1 MNSTRVYDSRVGFN
15 TCMTEKGNIMKKLF
29 TLYFLLFTLFT
40 SLLLAETIEV
50 KQDGTGNFTTI
61 QEGINASVN
70 SDTVLVYPGTYY
82 ENVEIVNKS
91 IVLASLEMITG
102 DSTYIDSTIIDG
114 NQSGSCVYA
123 ENVTNGTLQGFTIQ
137 NGSGNLSIYHSF
149 YGGGILVEYS
159 VISIISCNI
168 INNTADI
175 GGGSLFNYSTIS
187 LVNNNFTSNNSL
199 QCGGGLCIGV
209 EAFTTFDIE
218 NLNNIYLNTGGRAN
232 DIWLATTTN
241 IILDKFTVDNPD
253 IEFIGRY
260 EATYTFSCH
269 QAAIE
274 QIPNDLYVSTDGN
287 DENSG
292 LTPEDPL
299 KTIAYANLLIKA
311 DSLNP
316 RTIQVADGL
325 YSTNAT
331 GDHLPINLKSYV
343 SIIGESEENTIIDGD
358 EYYPIMAGWDG
369 EREVVV
375 KNFTF
380 RNCKLAGYLWAPFT
394 MMFTI
399 IDSIWKRFT
408 VTLENLTIKNTTPR
422 TSDDTPNAIE
432 LVDGDSI
439 IMKNITIEDNIC
451 GAGAHLWTM
460 NLNAENL
467 IVKNTQYISG
477 SEHCSGSAM
486 PILRNNTFFPDDNP
500 VVIKNLLIC
509 DNEGVGDLFY
519 PPLTFNVAYGSEVY
533 VINGTF
539 ADNAI
544 YGNGGGI
551 IRVTDDSKLTLI
563 NSVVHNNEGI
573 PVYLDGDDV
582 EFTVDHCLFT
592 NGYDDLYIVGEP
604 TINWLDGNIS
614 GDPEFMGEGA
624 EWPYNYLSSS
634 PCIDAGTTIL
644 PDGIELP
651 EYDLAG
657 NPRIYGD
664 TIDMGAFEWQGVGA
678 DNIQSSIFNIQLRNY
693 PNPFNPSTTITF
705 SLTAKDAKNAKIE
718 IYNLKG
724 QKVRE
729 FPIITPSPAHSLS
742 VTWDGTDNYRKPV
755 SSGVYLYRIK
765 ADDYVSKTKRML
777 LIK

>member
-1 MNSTRVYDSRVGFN
+1 MKIKIITLLFVLISVYQWLNSTTWIIDQSG
-15 TCMTEKGNIMKKLF
+15 G
-29 TLYFLLFTLFT
+29 
-40 SLLLAETIEV
+40 
-50 KQDGTGNFTTI
+50 GNFITI
-61 QEGINASVN
+61 QEGINASID

-82 ENVEIVNKS
+82 ENIEIVNKS

-123 ENVTNGTLQGFTIQ
+123 ENFNSGIIQGFTLN
-137 NGSGNLSIYHSF
+137 NGSGTLVNNSYR
-149 YGGGILVEYS
+149 GGGIKIS
-159 VISIISCNI
+159 DSHISIISNNI
-168 INNTADI
+168 RFNRADS
-175 GGGSLFNYSTIS
+175 GGGCHFKESTIFLS
-187 LVNNNFTSNNSL
+187 KNNICKNHSIYL
-199 QCGGGLCIGV
+199 GGGIRISIN
-209 EAFTTFDIE
+209 ANITFDEE
-218 NLNNIYLNTGGRAN
+218 NFNNIYLNTSSRGN
-232 DIWLATTTN
+232 DIFLQTTTN
-241 IILDKFTVDNPD
+241 IILDKFTIAEPD

-260 EATYTFSCH
+260 EATYTFSCQ

-274 QIPNDLYVSTDGN
+274 QVPYDLYVNTNGN

-292 LTPEDPL
+292 LTPDDPL
-299 KTIAYANLLIKA
+299 KTIAFANLLIKA

-316 RTIQVADGL
+316 RTIHVSDGV
-325 YSTNAT
+325 YSTSLT
-331 GDHLPINLKSYV
+331 DECLPINLKSYV

-369 EREVVV
+369 EREVVI

-380 RNCKLAGYLWAPFT
+380 QNSKIAGYHRGPLRFCYA
-394 MMFTI
+394 M
-399 IDSIWKRFT
+399 IDSIWHRFT
-408 VTLENLTIKNTTPR
+408 VTLENLTIKNVTPR
-422 TSDDTPNAIE
+422 TPDDGPNAISFI
-432 LVDGDSI
+432 DGDRI
-439 IMKNITIEDNIC
+439 NMKNITIEDNVC
-451 GAGAHLWTM
+451 GRTAHFWTM
-460 NLNAENL
+460 NLEAENL
-467 IVKNTQYISG
+467 IIRNTQYISG
-477 SEHCSGSAM
+477 SESCYGWALQLVRH
-486 PILRNNTFFPDDNP
+486 NTFFPDDDP
-500 VVIKNLLIC
+500 VVIKNLLLC
-509 DNEGVGDLFY
+509 DNEGVGDLFF
-519 PPLTFNVAYGSEVY
+519 PPICFSVSYHCEAY

-544 YGNGGGI
+544 YGSNSGI
-551 IRVTDDSKLTLI
+551 IRVDDDSNLTLI
-563 NSVVHNNEGI
+563 NSVVHNNEGT

-592 NGYDDLYIVGEP
+592 NGFDDIYTVGDP
-604 TINWLDGNIS
+604 TINWLEGNIS
-614 GDPEFMGEGA
+614 GDPEFLGEGA

-742 VTWDGTDNYRKPV
+742 VTWDGTDNYHKPV
-755 SSGVYLYRIK
+755 ASGVYLYRLK